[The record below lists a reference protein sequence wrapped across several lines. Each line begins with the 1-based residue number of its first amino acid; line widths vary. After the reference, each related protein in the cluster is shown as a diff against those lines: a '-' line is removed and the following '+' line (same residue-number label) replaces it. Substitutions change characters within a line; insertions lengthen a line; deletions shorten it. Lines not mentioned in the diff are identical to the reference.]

1 MTETYDFEPE
11 LALASGEY
19 DLEAQLHTIL
29 GEAED
34 AASFTEK
41 HWLPIEEG
49 NKKGLM
55 PRPGMSQSG
64 PTLRRKMI
72 GETRELIERI
82 RDADTRAT
90 IAVNTKKDAE
100 TVARGVKV
108 STLLRLALQLAFDDD
123 VEDEKDDQLAALK
136 KRHYNTPATAD
147 ALALLL
153 EQFGTLARKY
163 QADLAK
169 IEAFDVATIDEAFEL
184 GKALRAI
191 PNTAMGKLNPER
203 ATALHTRNKL
213 LHLLRRRVKK
223 MRGAARFVFIDYPD
237 LLRAVASEN
246 DRRERQAQKRAAA
259 SEGEDEAESD
269 DTTTPA

>member
-1 MTETYDFEPE
+1 MTETYDFEAE
-11 LALASGEY
+11 LAAASGDY

-34 AASFTEK
+34 TASFTEK
-41 HWLPIEEG
+41 HWLPVEEG
-49 NKKGLM
+49 NKKGLP

-72 GETRELIERI
+72 GETRELIERV

-90 IAVNTKKDAE
+90 IAVNNKKDGE
-100 TVARGVKV
+100 TVARGVKA
-108 STLLRLALQLAFDDD
+108 STILRLALQLAFDDN

-147 ALALLL
+147 ALALML

-163 QADLAK
+163 EADLAK

-203 ATALHTRNKL
+203 TAALQTRNKL
-213 LHLLRRRVKK
+213 LHLLSRRVKK
-223 MRGAARFVFIDYPD
+223 MRGAARFVFLDHPD
-237 LLRAVASEN
+237 LLRAVASEH
-246 DRRERQAQKRAAA
+246 DRRERQAKKRAAA
-259 SEGEDEAESD
+259 DEDEAESD
-269 DTTTPA
+269 GDDTTTPA